1 MNLEKIRKQSDST
14 ILKFVLLGFTVAF
27 YIGALL
33 APDLNE
39 IFSGFVRILT
49 KPAVLTK
56 DYFFL
61 ELGSISGS
69 CLNAGIIGTICCAMM
84 FLPGMVATGTTVAA
98 FFLTV
103 GFCFYGMNPLNLLP
117 FVLGVF
123 VYSRIK
129 RQPFAKFVNF
139 AMFSTALAPLI
150 SEVLFRYPGTE
161 PHGITLL
168 GVALALLI
176 GVVTGCAMPAL
187 CAHSPGFHKG
197 YDLYNAGPA
206 AGFLCFLFF
215 AVMYKTLGIEAP
227 AIAAT
232 LGEGNWAFV
241 NVFCIITFALCI
253 VAGFFLSGK
262 SFMGYKKV
270 LMESGHSVDFASKCG
285 VGPCVMNVGIYGLFI
300 LLYYNVV
307 GATFTGPTFGAIW
320 CMLAFC
326 AAGAMPLNV
335 LPIMVGYFI
344 ASRFGVFPINAQ
356 AIVVGLCFAS
366 GLAPITG
373 KYGFIAGVIGGILHY
388 CLVTSVPAIHG
399 GFNLYNGGF
408 TAGIVCFIYVPILEH
423 YFKTIEERRAAK
435 R

>member
-161 PHGITLL
+161 THGITLL

-187 CAHSPGFHKG
+187 C
-197 YDLYNAGPA
+197 
-206 AGFLCFLFF
+206 
-215 AVMYKTLGIEAP
+215 V
-227 AIAAT
+227 
-232 LGEGNWAFV
+232 
-241 NVFCIITFALCI
+241 

-262 SFMGYKKV
+262 SFKGYKKV

-344 ASRFGVFPINAQ
+344 ASRFGAFPINAQ

-423 YFKTIEERRAAK
+423 YFKTIEERRAA
-435 R
+435 RR